1 MYTQSQQINLLERD
15 NHNLFNQHIVVIPH
29 KQTGFSKPFTRSVSS
44 LIFSLFGFV
53 LCQPCSRRYFR
64 EIRKLN
70 DCVFNQELM
79 ICW

>member
-15 NHNLFNQHIVVIPH
+15 NHNLFNQHVVVIPP

-44 LIFSLFGFV
+44 LIFSLFSFA
-53 LCQPCSRRYFR
+53 LCQPCFK

-70 DCVFNQELM
+70 DCVYNQI
-79 ICW
+79 IC